1 MKLLVFFFVA
11 ASIVFLATE
20 ACSPSPSGGASSGGP
35 STGASSTSSG
45 ASSTT
50 SATSTT
56 TKEEPAAR
64 KRRAVPSEESVS
76 AVVHTKIAFEDE
88 VQAKT
93 IAGRIGDQIRYAAAK
108 SGDVGVEKVHK
119 SVANVDGN
127 VAILYRLK
135 GENVCEKVMA
145 VAGIGVTYSDM
156 IAKIEVDCRDGQK
169 KVFKKQ

>member
-11 ASIVFLATE
+11 VSIAFLVTE

-35 STGASSTSSG
+35 STGASSTI
-45 ASSTT
+45 

-56 TKEEPAAR
+56 TKEESAAR
-64 KRRAVPSEESVS
+64 KRRAVLSEESVS
-76 AVVHTKIAFEDE
+76 AAVHTKIAFEDE
-88 VQAKT
+88 AQAKEV
-93 IAGRIGDQIRYAAAK
+93 ADQIGDQLEYVVDQ
-108 SGDVGVEKVHK
+108 SNLDVEKIHK

-135 GENVCEKVMA
+135 GEEICKEVMTIA
-145 VAGIGVTYSDM
+145 DIGVTYIDI
-156 IAKIEVDCRDGQK
+156 IAKIEINCKDDQK